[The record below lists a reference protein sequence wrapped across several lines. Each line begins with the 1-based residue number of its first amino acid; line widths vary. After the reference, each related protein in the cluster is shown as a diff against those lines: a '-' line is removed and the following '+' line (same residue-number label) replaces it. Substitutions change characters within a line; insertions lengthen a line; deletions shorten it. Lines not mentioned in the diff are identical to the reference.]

1 VTDPPQRA
9 PDRQPELARKVVG
22 LIEAALNRPERMQR
36 NRDDG
41 VGAGEQVPPGLA
53 KQRGEWRGEHA
64 AALILEGMDDLPE
77 RAVIPAGT
85 ACDRQPRSLA
95 PAARAERAV
104 AAKIAQRVAAPDTAW
119 RDELRYLA
127 PAPATHRTGERLGKR
142 LAARRARRR
151 EQDPDDRVCRERDHT
166 PDQCKRRAIA
176 IARNPARSR
185 SEYADFSK

>member
-1 VTDPPQRA
+1 VTHPAQRA
-9 PDRQPELARKVVG
+9 PDRQPELAGKIVG

-36 NRDDG
+36 HRDDG

-53 KQRGEWRGEHA
+53 QQRGERRGEHA
-64 AALILEGMDDLPE
+64 PALILEGMDDLPE

-85 ACDRQPRSLA
+85 ASDGQPRGLA

-104 AAKIAQRVAAPDTAW
+104 AAKIAQRVTAPDTAR
-119 RDELRYLA
+119 RDELRHRA

-142 LAARRARRR
+142 VAARRARRR
-151 EQDPDDRVCRERDHT
+151 EQDPDDRVCRERDHA
-166 PDQCKRRAIA
+166 PDQCKARAIT
-176 IARNPARSR
+176 IPPDPARQR